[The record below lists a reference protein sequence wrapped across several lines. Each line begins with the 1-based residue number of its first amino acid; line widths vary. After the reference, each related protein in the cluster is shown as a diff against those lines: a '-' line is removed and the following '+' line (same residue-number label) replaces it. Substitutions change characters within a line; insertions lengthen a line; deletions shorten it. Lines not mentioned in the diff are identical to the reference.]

1 MNRADSIAAASV
13 TRTISSARSCS
24 IYPRPINAGSGGDR

>member
-1 MNRADSIAAASV
+1 LPRPIIRAEATAAASV

-24 IYPRPINAGSGGDR
+24 ISAGSAGGR